1 MIYLFPIIAA
11 IIGFVFFK
19 IAIQI
24 FLSKNSNSKWALI
37 SFIKHEKNKA
47 ALQLSEYVQK
57 EFFNEEKLKSMMSN
71 PALFQK
77 IKPEVEKH
85 VDVFL
90 KEKLLKKW
98 PMISMLGG
106 DEMIATI
113 HQTLMQELEVIIPSL
128 LSNYADGLLEKLQI
142 DQMIQQ
148 KLDSFSDM
156 QIYDILISRIWKIS
170 KMIPMLGAAAGFLTG
185 MILLLLS
192 LIGG

>member
-19 IAIQI
+19 IVLQI
-24 FLSKNSNSKWALI
+24 FLSKGSNSKWALI
-37 SFIKHEKNKA
+37 SFIKNEKKKA
-47 ALQLSEYVQK
+47 ALQLGTYVQK
-57 EFFNEEKLKSMMSN
+57 EFFNEEKIKTMMNN

-85 VDVFL
+85 VDYFL

-113 HQTLMQELEVIIPSL
+113 HQTLMQELEVIIPSI

-148 KLDSFSDM
+148 KLDGFSDM
-156 QIYDILISRIWKIS
+156 QIYDVLISRIGKIS
-170 KMIPMLGAAAGFLTG
+170 KMIPMLGAASGFLIG
-185 MILLLLS
+185 LILLLLS
-192 LIGG
+192 LLGA